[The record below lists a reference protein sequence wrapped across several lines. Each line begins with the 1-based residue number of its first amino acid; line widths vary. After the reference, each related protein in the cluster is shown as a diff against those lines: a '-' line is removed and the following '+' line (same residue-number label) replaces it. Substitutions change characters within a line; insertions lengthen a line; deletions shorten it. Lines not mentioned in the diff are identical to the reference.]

1 MTSLAIPHPRP
12 AALLGVA
19 VAIAI
24 GSQAMSPFLGPGR
37 LSLPQTPP
45 VESRPEA
52 LPAPDPAIG
61 APDVA
66 LVSIDSA
73 IGRWTANVKRD
84 PVDYISATNLGSL
97 YASRARLTGS
107 LDDYARARRAAEQA
121 MEAASSYVP
130 ARVLDAALLYATH
143 DFAAAATAARAI
155 FAAQPTQLQAL
166 ATLGDA
172 DLELGD
178 YAGAQSAYARLAS
191 VAPGA
196 AVTARLA
203 RLAWLKGDPAGALAM
218 ADEATAEAETGG
230 AAGASLAW
238 YRYLAGFVAFQAGE
252 LPAAR
257 SRFEAALADQP
268 GSYLALNGLA
278 RVRAAEGRYVDAI
291 TLDRQAIAIVP
302 QPEFLGELGDLYR
315 LTGQETLAKEQY
327 ATVRAIAG
335 LAAINRQVYN
345 RQLVLF
351 DVNHGEQLD
360 EALALATTELAVRK
374 DVYGYDA
381 YAWALLANGR
391 AAEADEAMAH
401 ALSLGTRDALL
412 LYHAGMIARAVGD
425 ASRARTLLTDALAL
439 NPGFDPLQVV
449 RARAALEELR

>member
-12 AALLGVA
+12 AALLGMA

-24 GSQAMSPFLGPGR
+24 ASQATSLLLGPAR
-37 LSLPQTPP
+37 PSLARTPP
-45 VESRPEA
+45 VESRGEA
-52 LPAPDPAIG
+52 LPAPDAAIG
-61 APDVA
+61 APDVGLA
-66 LVSIDSA
+66 SIDSA
-73 IGRWTANVKRD
+73 IGRWAANIKRD

-97 YASRARLTGS
+97 YAARARLTGN
-107 LDDYARARRAAEQA
+107 LDDYARAQRAVEQA
-121 MEAASSYVP
+121 IGAASSYTP
-130 ARVLDAALLYATH
+130 ARVLDATLLYATH
-143 DFAAAATAARAI
+143 DFAAAATATRAI
-155 FAAQPTQLQAL
+155 LAAGPTQLQAL

-172 DLELGD
+172 ELELGD
-178 YAGAQSAYARLAS
+178 YTGARSAYERLAT
-191 VAPGA
+191 VVPGA
-196 AVTARLA
+196 PATARLA
-203 RLAWLKGDPAGALAM
+203 RLAGLEGDPARALAM
-218 ADEATAEAETGG
+218 ADQSISEAEAGG
-230 AAGASLAW
+230 ASGAGLAW
-238 YRYLAGFVAFQAGE
+238 YRYLAGFVAFQAGN
-252 LPAAR
+252 LAVAG

-278 RVRAAEGRYVDAI
+278 RVRAAEGRYADAI
-291 TLDRQAIAIVP
+291 TLDQQAIAIVP

-315 LTGQETLAKEQY
+315 LTGHETLAREQY

-335 LAAINRQVYN
+335 LAAMNRQVYN

-351 DVNHGEQLD
+351 DVNHGEHLD
-360 EALALATTELAVRK
+360 EALALAKTELSVRK

-391 AAEADEAMAH
+391 AAEADQAMAH

-425 ASRARTLLTDALAL
+425 APRARTMLADALAL